1 LDEAMARGANHEL
14 LPEASAEPLLDE
26 RGEPVQREV
35 EAHVLADDGL
45 IPNNGNLPLILYR
58 RALALEGTS
67 GVPERAFAALFSS
80 NGWRDDWVDGIY
92 DFHHYHSTAHEVL
105 GIAEGCAK
113 VQLGGP
119 QGLLV
124 NLNAGDAVAIPAGVG
139 HCLVEGNALV
149 VVGAYPDGQDWDLCR
164 ATATDRVK
172 ALENIP
178 WVSLPELDPVYG
190 AEGPLLARWVD

>member
-1 LDEAMARGANHEL
+1 VPAQTH
-14 LPEASAEPLLDE
+14 SFS
-26 RGEPVQREV
+26 
-35 EAHVLADDGL
+35 DDGG
-45 IPNNGNLPLILYR
+45 IPNSPLPVLVYHDVAEAR
-58 RALALEGTS
+58 RAADCEQL
-67 GVPERAFAALFSS
+67 FAA
-80 NGWRDDWVDGIY
+80 NGWLGAWRNGIY
-92 DFHHYHSTAHEVL
+92 PLHHFHSTAHEVL